1 MKSYRII
8 ITKDSFSQI
17 EEAFACIQS
26 QSPQNADLWLNKLY
40 DKVQSLCTLPERF
53 GVARENDF
61 FQLELRCMRH
71 YSHRI
76 LYTVDNE
83 CSVVRVHAVL
93 HGSKDDLLGGE
104 F

>member
-8 ITKDSFSQI
+8 ITEESFSQI
-17 EEAFACIQS
+17 EEAFVYIQS

-40 DKVQSLCTLPERF
+40 DKVYSLCTLPERF
-53 GVARENDF
+53 GVARENGS

-76 LYTVDNE
+76 LYTVDSE
-83 CSVVRVHAVL
+83 YSVIRIHAVL
-93 HGSKDDLLGGE
+93 HGSKDDLSGDE